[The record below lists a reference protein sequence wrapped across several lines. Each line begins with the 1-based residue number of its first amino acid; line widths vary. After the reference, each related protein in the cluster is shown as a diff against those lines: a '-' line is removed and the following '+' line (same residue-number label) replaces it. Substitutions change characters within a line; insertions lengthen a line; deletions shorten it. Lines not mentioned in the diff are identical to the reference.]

1 MSLASSRTIVAQHR
15 GQIRQQKQNSW
26 TTIQLKERHRHTSTQ
41 LQTNW
46 LPLIQLQCMPL
57 YHKKCIIL
65 RIKLPDVVE
74 LLAISLSATIRIN
87 IMAMTITCAAT
98 LTKQADFTIQVIQCF
113 QLFAVKPSSHNL
125 RLPDRHVSCWCF
137 EQGASPIVRDIA
149 VNCTNVTKRK
159 LYQLKLYQLPV
170 VPHKA
175 VAEVSKI
182 GNL

>member
-149 VNCTNVTKRK
+149 VNCTNVKKRN
-159 LYQLKLYQLPV
+159 Y
-170 VPHKA
+170 
-175 VAEVSKI
+175 I
-182 GNL
+182 N